1 VEAVKHPDA
10 REHLRGSLR
19 AASEVYA
26 AERDVA
32 RALYSMGLLD
42 PDAMAGAAQRLENSR
57 AGGMEYLARRL
68 ADQGALRPG
77 VTEAEATDIL
87 WVIASFDSF
96 DLLYTGR
103 GLAPTEV
110 ADHLIAMA
118 ERSLCRPTVDLHA
131 GLDGGGG
138 RPH

>member
-1 VEAVKHPDA
+1 
-10 REHLRGSLR
+10 
-19 AASEVYA
+19 
-26 AERDVA
+26 
-32 RALYSMGLLD
+32 
-42 PDAMAGAAQRLENSR
+42 
-57 AGGMEYLARRL
+57 MEYLARRL
-68 ADQGALRPG
+68 ADQGALRPD

-118 ERSLCRPTVDLHA
+118 ERSLCQPAVDLGET
-131 GLDGGGG
+131 GLDGGGASHSDSTRSHG
-138 RPH
+138 KAGEERQ